1 MTSIHKA
8 VLISSCF
15 RNTVYNICVAKQL
28 RGNNGNIFNFSEFQE
43 HPESLDEEQEAEVE
57 AGCAGACY

>member
-1 MTSIHKA
+1 M
-8 VLISSCF
+8 ISSCF